1 MQSFSD
7 VIFNELTLRVEAEE
21 QQFLQ
26 SLIVEP
32 EKEFFDWTLTQR
44 KFFFFFRGSDWCSVV
59 WPASIP

>member
-32 EKEFFDWTLTQR
+32 EKEFFD
-44 KFFFFFRGSDWCSVV
+44 
-59 WPASIP
+59 